1 MFLKAKPVWL
11 KDLAYEMNIQARF
24 VTEFAGADN
33 LLLKL
38 TGASFYKVLLNGKL
52 IHYGPASTA
61 KGYTRVDEIPLAA
74 KAGKNRL
81 EIEAASY
88 NCYNFECV
96 KQPGFVQAEVVNAD
110 GAVIAATGYDFAG
123 YRVNSRLQKTTRYS
137 FQRQFAECWN
147 LHLPDT
153 ACELEIRDLDVTY
166 LKRRAPMP
174 DLEPEI
180 IEKAICVDNYGWL
193 ENDWE
198 MDGLQGAIDNIDDW
212 RNGFVLDEI
221 TETPWLTVSKLDY
234 TISDKPQNVPM
245 KLAKGQFAMFKNRKN
260 TAGLFH
266 ITGIAAE
273 NTKLLFVFD
282 EKLVDGQFRY
292 KHWEIVNT
300 FSVEMSGKVDFTN
313 FVISG
318 FQFWA
323 IYVLEGAIDL
333 DGAEVIKCR
342 NSMPEVPRPNTDDE
356 VLLKIYDAAV
366 ETYKCNTLG
375 IYMDCPTR
383 ERAGWLCDSYYTAM
397 AEYAFTGETRVED
410 DFNENYLIHTCENIP
425 EGMVPQCY
433 PSDHI
438 NGGFNPNWAMWFIL
452 QLDQYKDRNKT
463 VSVEQFKKTAYGLV
477 NYFKPYENE
486 FGLLEKLDG
495 WIFVEWSKAMDWG
508 QDVNY
513 PTNMLYSQML
523 EAIGSWYQDEE
534 LLEKAQAL
542 RQTIREMSFDG
553 TFFRDHSVRNEQNE
567 LVLCEDISEVCQHY
581 AFRFGVADSNSYP
594 ELYRILLEELKPS
607 VDKWGFPKLNSLMGM
622 YMRMELLNE
631 WGLHDVLEEEIKD
644 FFGHMADITGTLWE
658 HKHMLASL
666 NHGFASYIGAL
677 LLHMYP

>member
-24 VTEFAGADN
+24 VTEFTGADN

-38 TGASFYKVLLNGKL
+38 TGASFYKVLLNGRL
-52 IHYGPASTA
+52 IHYGPAPTA
-61 KGYTRVDEIPLAA
+61 KGYARVDEIALAA
-74 KAGKNRL
+74 EAGSNRL

-96 KQPGFVQAEVVNAD
+96 KQPGFIQAEIVSAD
-110 GAVIAATGYDFAG
+110 GTVLAATGYDFAG

-153 ACELEIRDLDVTY
+153 ACEIEIRDLDVIY

-174 DLEPEI
+174 DLEPET
-180 IEKAICVDNYGWL
+180 IEKAICVDTYSWI
-193 ENDWE
+193 ENDWQ
-198 MDGLQGAIDNIDDW
+198 MDSLQGAIDRIDEQ

-221 TETPWLTVSKLDY
+221 TETPWLTVSKLGY
-234 TISDKPQNVPM
+234 TISDKPQTVPM
-245 KLAKGQFAMFKNRKN
+245 KLAKGQFAMFKNKKN

-266 ITGIAAE
+266 ITGTAAE
-273 NTKLLFVFD
+273 GTKLLFVFD

-300 FSVEMSGKVDFTN
+300 FSVAMSGKVDFTN

-318 FQFWA
+318 FQLWA

-333 DGAEVIKCR
+333 DSAEVIKCR
-342 NSMPEVPRPNTDDE
+342 NSMPEIPRPNTEDE
-356 VLLKIYDAAV
+356 VLQKIYDAAV
-366 ETYKCNTLG
+366 ETYKCNSLG
-375 IYMDCPTR
+375 IYMDCPSR
-383 ERAGWLCDSYYTAM
+383 ERAGWLCDSYFTAQ
-397 AEYAFTGETRVED
+397 AEYAFTGETWVED
-410 DFNENYLIHTCENIP
+410 DFVENYLIQTCETIP
-425 EGMVPQCY
+425 RGMLPSMYPTDLISGSYMPQ
-433 PSDHI
+433 
-438 NGGFNPNWAMWFIL
+438 WAMWFIL
-452 QLDQYKDRNKT
+452 ELDQYKDRNKA
-463 VSVEQFKKTAYGLV
+463 VSVDSFYQTAYDLLAHFEG
-477 NYFKPYENE
+477 YENE
-486 FGLLEKLDG
+486 YGLLERTPNNFL
-495 WIFVEWSKAMDWG
+495 EWSKANDWG

-513 PTNMLYSQML
+513 PSNMLYSEML
-523 EAIGSWYQDEE
+523 EVIGKWYQDEK
-534 LLEKAQAL
+534 LLKKAESI

-553 TFFRDHSVRNEQNE
+553 QFFRDHSVRNEKNE
-567 LVLCEDISEVCQHY
+567 LILCEDISEVCQHY
-581 AFRFGVADSNSYP
+581 AFRFGVADSESYP

-607 VDKWGFPKLNSLMGM
+607 VQKWGFPKLNSLMGM

-677 LLHMYP
+677 LLQMYP